1 MKTKLV
7 LSIITLAL
15 IPFYAGAA
23 DKKNPELKGE
33 SFNWKFAFTEKQI
46 NALAKTGYSW
56 GEELIPNGDMQST
69 VDGFHDIYRWAKP
82 MKIEKNKETGEREL
96 VLMQRKDGGAGSH
109 LRVFYKPKYEMK
121 AGDIILAQYRFYT
134 NLSHPRFQPYNG
146 AWVPM
151 EGISAGL
158 LSLDRESPKYKTGF
172 LLFLVTG
179 KNENWANRLHIGANT
194 ETEAPRGLRITHWS
208 ARRLITKDTDGDGKS
223 DAEEILWTK
232 TSPSQP
238 NKFIKKLT
246 KEKPKTK

>member
-1 MKTKLV
+1 MKIKLT
-7 LSIITLAL
+7 LSIIILAL
-15 IPFYAGAA
+15 VPLHAESA
-23 DKKNPELKGE
+23 DKKRAEHKEE

-46 NALAKTGYSW
+46 NALAKASYSW

-69 VDGFHDIYRWAKP
+69 VNGFHDIYGWAKP

-151 EGISAGL
+151 EGISEGL

-172 LLFLVTG
+172 LLFVFEYILLSINLQLV
-179 KNENWANRLHIGANT
+179 L
-194 ETEAPRGLRITHWS
+194 
-208 ARRLITKDTDGDGKS
+208 
-223 DAEEILWTK
+223 EILCPINR
-232 TSPSQP
+232 SI
-238 NKFIKKLT
+238 FD
-246 KEKPKTK
+246 